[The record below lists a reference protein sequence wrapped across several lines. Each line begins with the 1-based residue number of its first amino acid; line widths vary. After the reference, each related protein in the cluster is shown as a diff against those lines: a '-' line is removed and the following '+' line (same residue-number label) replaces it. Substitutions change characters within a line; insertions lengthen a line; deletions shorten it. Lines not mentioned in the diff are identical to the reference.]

1 VQVLVLKEVF
11 SVGQTAFYQAA
22 VAVALG
28 MAAQTIAVRLTIPS
42 IVILLV
48 TGVLAGP
55 DGVGLLDPA
64 AFGTARTELVALAV
78 TVILFEGG
86 LALRLE
92 NLRRQQRS
100 LTLLLTVGGL
110 VSMAVGAAA
119 AHSLLDMPW
128 TLAALYGAL
137 VIVTGPT
144 VVTPL
149 LSRLTLDR
157 SVRELLISEG
167 VLIDPIGATV
177 AIVAADYVVGHSHVL
192 EAGWLIFARLGVGGV
207 LGAAAGVALAAVLRR
222 GWIPNELRNP
232 AVLGAVL
239 LISALA
245 SRLSSEA
252 GLMAAVVQ
260 GVVMANTG
268 LRELGRLRQFKEEIT
283 VLLLSFMFVLLA
295 ADLRLDAVRALGWQ
309 ALAVVAILMWVA
321 RPLAVFACTVG
332 SDLNLPQ
339 RLFVAWICPRGIVAA
354 AVVAL
359 FSIWLA
365 EAQIPGGD
373 RLEALVFVTVAA
385 TVTVQ
390 GLSAGLVARLLGV
403 DVPTLQGT
411 IIVGADHFGRL
422 LAHLLV
428 ASGRQVVL
436 MDTRLRH
443 CQAAQREGLSVYQ
456 GDALDPDAWEE
467 AGARYADTVVALTR
481 NGELN
486 TLIGQRVR
494 DNFRVERILT
504 LGEESAVKTDHTP
517 FPRNFPGVDEV
528 NREIADGHARL
539 VGYEVTGSEWV
550 GKSLAEL
557 PYGRGEFALFLQRR
571 DRTYVAA
578 AGQSL
583 AVGDHLLC
591 FQAVAEASPL
601 AGAFTVVR
609 ATPACDEPAVQ
620 TRIGDGVRGGV

>member
-1 VQVLVLKEVF
+1 
-11 SVGQTAFYQAA
+11 VGQTAFYQAA

-64 AFGTARTELVALAV
+64 VLGTARTELVALAV

-92 NLRRQQRS
+92 YLRHQQRS

-110 VSMAVGAAA
+110 ISMAAGAAA
-119 AHSLLDMPW
+119 AHALLDMPW

-157 SVRELLISEG
+157 GVRELLISEG

-192 EAGWLIFARLGVGGV
+192 EAGWLVLARLGVGGV
-207 LGAAAGVALAAVLRR
+207 LGAVAGIALAAALRR
-222 GWIPNELRNP
+222 HWIPNDLRNP

-239 LISALA
+239 LISGLA

-268 LRELGRLRQFKEEIT
+268 LRELERLRQFKEEIS

-295 ADLRLDAVRALGWQ
+295 AGLRLDAVRALGWQ
-309 ALAVVAILMWVA
+309 ALGVVAVLIWVA
-321 RPLAVFACTVG
+321 RPLAVFVCTIG
-332 SDLNLPQ
+332 SGLSLPQ

-354 AVVAL
+354 AVAGL
-359 FSIWLA
+359 FSILLP
-365 EAQIPGGD
+365 EAQVPGGD

-385 TVTVQ
+385 TVTLQ

-403 DVPTLQGT
+403 DLQNLQGT
-411 IIVGADHFGRL
+411 IIVGADRLGRL

-428 ASGRQVVL
+428 TAGRQVVL
-436 MDTRLRH
+436 VDASLRY
-443 CQAAQREGLSVYQ
+443 CRAAQRQGLSVYH
-456 GDALDPDAWEE
+456 GDALDLDTWEE

-481 NGELN
+481 NVELN

-504 LGEESAVKTDHTP
+504 LGEESGVKNNDTP
-517 FPRNFPGVDEV
+517 FPRVFPGVDEV
-528 NREIADGHARL
+528 NRDIADGRARL
-539 VGYEVTGSEWV
+539 IEYEITESEWA

-557 PYGRGEFALFLQRR
+557 PYGSGEFALVLQRR
-571 DRTYVAA
+571 DQTYVAA
-578 AGQSL
+578 ATQSV
-583 AVGDHLLC
+583 AAGDRLLC
-591 FQAVAEASPL
+591 LQAVAEASPL
-601 AGAFTVVR
+601 ADVFTVVR
-609 ATPACDEPAVQ
+609 TTAARDEPIVRNRA
-620 TRIGDGVRGGV
+620 GD

>member
-1 VQVLVLKEVF
+1 
-11 SVGQTAFYQAA
+11 VGQTAFYQAA

-64 AFGTARTELVALAV
+64 VLGTARTELVALAV

-92 NLRRQQRS
+92 YLRHQQRS
-100 LTLLLTVGGL
+100 LTLLLTVGAL
-110 VSMAVGAAA
+110 ISMTAGAVA
-119 AHSLLDMPW
+119 AHFLLDMPW

-167 VLIDPIGATV
+167 VLIDPVGATV
-177 AIVAADYVVGHSHVL
+177 AIVAADYVVGNSQVL
-192 EAGWLIFARLGVGGV
+192 ETGWLVLARLSVGGV
-207 LGAAAGVALAAVLRR
+207 LGAAAGIALAAVLRR
-222 GWIPNELRNP
+222 HWIPNDLRNP

-239 LISALA
+239 LTSALA
-245 SRLSSEA
+245 SHFSSEA

-268 LRELGRLRQFKEEIT
+268 LRELERLRQFKEEIT

-295 ADLRLDAVRALGWQ
+295 AGLRLDAVRALGWQ
-309 ALAVVAILMWVA
+309 ALGVVAILTWVA
-321 RPLAVFACTVG
+321 RPLAVFACTIG
-332 SDLNLPQ
+332 SGLNLQQ
-339 RLFVAWICPRGIVAA
+339 RLFVAWICPRGVVAA
-354 AVVAL
+354 AVAGL
-359 FSIWLA
+359 FGILLA
-365 EAQIPGGD
+365 QAQVPGGD

-385 TVTVQ
+385 TVTLQ
-390 GLSAGLVARLLGV
+390 GLSASLVARLLGV
-403 DVPTLQGT
+403 DVPILRGT

-422 LAHLLV
+422 LAQLLV
-428 ASGRQVVL
+428 TAGRQVVL
-436 MDTRLRH
+436 MDANLRH
-443 CQAAQREGLSVYQ
+443 CRAAQQEGLSVYH
-456 GDALDPDAWEE
+456 GDALDPDVWEE

-481 NGELN
+481 NAELN

-494 DNFRVERILT
+494 GNFRVERILT
-504 LGEESAVKTDHTP
+504 LGEESGVKTSHAP
-517 FPRNFPGVDEV
+517 FPGDLPGVDEV
-528 NREIADGHARL
+528 NRDIADGRARIIE
-539 VGYEVTGSEWV
+539 YEIGEGNWA

-557 PYGRGEFALFLQRR
+557 PYGSGEFALLLQHR
-571 DRTYVAA
+571 DQTYVAA
-578 AGQSL
+578 ASQSV
-583 AVGDHLLC
+583 AAGDRLLC
-591 FQAVAEASPL
+591 FQAVDAGSPL
-601 AGAFTVVR
+601 ADVFPVVR
-609 ATPACDEPAVQ
+609 VTPAWDEPTVQ
-620 TRIGDGVRGGV
+620 NRAGENR